1 MTREDIKAIPGVAR
15 FLAFVVR
22 PDGTV
27 VFGLPI
33 PGMPTASTTTDDGCT
48 IPSCTTV
55 TELAECKAAWDNYI
69 RDLTGTVMEPDSD
82 NGTDWVMPTDDELHE
97 ILGTEYVTKAEYDAL
112 HAQTQEPTP
121 EPEPEPISAPDG
133 KHRSR
138 KKAAEHGA
146 ITLPGMPDKMIIPTI
161 PAYRTAL
168 QATPS
173 EKITRLI
180 KLMPQIME
188 RLKVKDGIVVNGD
201 EIRIETVA
209 IKGMELA
216 INYPLLQALYSI
228 IFAHFEDQ
236 IVNQTPDE
244 IQRMV
249 SNPDYL
255 NRGVDIYMPDFVRMM
270 GYERNASDDFIDRIV
285 KQIACFGI
293 VLGVYKPQ
301 GRHASYYPVLQMHRY
316 DGESNILTI
325 GSPWINTI
333 IARSIGASI
342 KTDKTGKPEITKT
355 GKAVMLPSHSY
366 MIKSSIESE
375 KNKRAIEIVVAIVT
389 VIETAGDNG
398 TPHITY
404 KELLNRCPDLNRA
417 YQLSDDAN
425 KSNVLRR
432 AFAGANEMLVK
443 HTYLFQ
449 TYKNLQIPKM
459 RPSVRNLNVVIEFP
473 HDGKIKK

>member
-15 FLAFVVR
+15 FLAFVVL

-27 VFGLPI
+27 AFGLPI

-146 ITLPGMPDKMIIPTI
+146 ITLSEMPDEMIIPTS

-180 KLMPQIME
+180 KLMPQIMAQ
-188 RLKVKDGIVVNGD
+188 LTVKDGVVVNGD
-201 EIRIETVA
+201 KIRILSTKFKNV
-209 IKGMELA
+209 ELSL
-216 INYPLLQALYSI
+216 NYPLLQALYSV
-228 IFAHFEDQ
+228 IFTHFEND
-236 IVNQTPDE
+236 IISKTPDE

-255 NRGVDIYMPDFVRMM
+255 NRGVDIYMPDFIRMM
-270 GYERNASDDFIDRIV
+270 GFTQNTSDTFIENIV
-285 KQIACFGI
+285 KQIAVFGI
-293 VLGVYKPQ
+293 VLGAYTPK
-301 GRHASYYPVLQMHRY
+301 GGHASYYPVLQMHRY
-316 DGESNILTI
+316 NGDKNILTVS
-325 GSPWINTI
+325 SPWINAL
-333 IARSIGASI
+333 IARSIGSSI
-342 KTDKTGKPEITKT
+342 KLDKHGMPEVTKA

-366 MIKSSIESE
+366 MIKSSIESQ

-389 VIETAGDNG
+389 VIETAGDG

-404 KELLNRCPDLNRA
+404 KELLNRCPELLTA

-459 RPSVRNLNVVIEFP
+459 QPSVRNLNVVIEFP